1 MPSERSPFAKPA
13 AAESRELLQQTN
25 RALRETETEINRLL
39 TRKRLLLALR
49 HHLAGLRPG
58 TPVPL

>member
-1 MPSERSPFAKPA
+1 MTADRSTLAKPA

-25 RALRETETEINRLL
+25 RALREIETEINRLL

-49 HHLAGLRPG
+49 HYLAGLRPG